1 MVRESV
7 HERLLRRLGKWAGRH
22 GGRKEEEEN
31 VPFPCVCTASNRYC
45 PRSIQA
51 LCQGKTE
58 PARLPWGTHP
68 PVFCQKRLQ
77 TIENKELEPR
87 KERQEIPRGG
97 KLMKGQGL
105 SRRPTWMRGTIG

>member
-1 MVRESV
+1 MCLFHVLAQPQIGTAPGRYK
-7 HERLLRRLGKWAGRH
+7 HCAKANRTRRGCR
-22 GGRKEEEEN
+22 R
-31 VPFPCVCTASNRYC
+31 
-45 PRSIQA
+45 
-51 LCQGKTE
+51 
-58 PARLPWGTHP
+58 GTHP

-77 TIENKELEPR
+77 TIENKESEPR

>member
-1 MVRESV
+1 MCLFHVFAQPQI
-7 HERLLRRLGKWAGRH
+7 GTAPGRYKH
-22 GGRKEEEEN
+22 CAKAKQNAQAAMGYPPPGVLPKE
-31 VPFPCVCTASNRYC
+31 
-45 PRSIQA
+45 
-51 LCQGKTE
+51 
-58 PARLPWGTHP
+58 
-68 PVFCQKRLQ
+68 RLQ

>member
-1 MVRESV
+1 MCLHSLKSV
-7 HERLLRRLGKWAGRH
+7 LPPVDTSTVPRQNRTRR
-22 GGRKEEEEN
+22 
-31 VPFPCVCTASNRYC
+31 
-45 PRSIQA
+45 
-51 LCQGKTE
+51 
-58 PARLPWGTHP
+58 ARRGTPP

>member
-1 MVRESV
+1 MCLFHVFAQPQIGTAPGRYK
-7 HERLLRRLGKWAGRH
+7 HCAKAKQNAPGCRRD
-22 GGRKEEEEN
+22 
-31 VPFPCVCTASNRYC
+31 
-45 PRSIQA
+45 
-51 LCQGKTE
+51 
-58 PARLPWGTHP
+58 THP

-105 SRRPTWMRGTIG
+105 SHRPTWMRGTIG

>member
-1 MVRESV
+1 MCLFHV
-7 HERLLRRLGKWAGRH
+7 LAQPQIGTAPGRYKRCAKAKQNAP
-22 GGRKEEEEN
+22 GCRK
-31 VPFPCVCTASNRYC
+31 S
-45 PRSIQA
+45 
-51 LCQGKTE
+51 
-58 PARLPWGTHP
+58 THP

-105 SRRPTWMRGTIG
+105 SRRAT